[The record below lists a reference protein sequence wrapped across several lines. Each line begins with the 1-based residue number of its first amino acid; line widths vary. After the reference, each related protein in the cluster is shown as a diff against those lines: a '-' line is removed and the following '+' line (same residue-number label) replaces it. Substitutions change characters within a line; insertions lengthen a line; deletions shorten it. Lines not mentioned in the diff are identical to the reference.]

1 MQDEPAET
9 QDRVAPGVERSVE
22 RGRAPPLDEGDVRNA
37 PEPGRVGRILPGC
50 SLSPGYGSGT
60 AYIYHAGT
68 APAAPRRSIGP
79 AEVDGEKRRL
89 MLAVGSAQREL
100 SEVRERVLAEIGEAE
115 SEIIGAH
122 LALLTDPT
130 FIARI
135 ERRIKTESINAEL
148 ALEEEADAVAQ
159 EIRHLGNG
167 YLRERSHD
175 IVDVKNRLLKHL
187 GHGSAAVLEQLPPG
201 TVVVARELLPSD
213 TLNLDRAH
221 VVGLVLEGGG
231 PTSHA
236 AILARSMGIP
246 AVGGID
252 SLFTHVADGNCILV
266 DGERGDVLVDPDPAQ
281 VAEFA
286 RSRGSYDRDLS
297 RLVTDE
303 WRECVTLDGHP
314 IVLMAN
320 IGRPSEVEQVRRHH
334 LAGIGLFRTEYLFME
349 SPERPTLDA
358 QRDAYHAVLG
368 RLGGLPMTIRTFD
381 LGGDKRPQ
389 FATDVLSRG
398 SGGLRGLRFSLRE
411 NRMFR
416 VQIRAIMEAAEAS
429 DEVAILLPMVASAE
443 DLERAIGV
451 IDEVAED
458 QHRQRPRVGA
468 MLETPSALFEVDD
481 ILSLVDFASLGTND
495 LTQFMLGADRRTV
508 ESVSDDAIFQPA
520 LLRALQHVA
529 QRAKAHEKPVTVCGE
544 AAGDPLAACLLIG
557 LGLERL
563 SMSPARAARV
573 RAAVRRHRRSDL
585 ANIAARAVE
594 ARTRSQ
600 VVAIVH
606 EALSEHLVE
615 R

>member
-1 MQDEPAET
+1 MTQSRNSPPAAP
-9 QDRVAPGVERSVE
+9 RVQRM
-22 RGRAPPLDEGDVRNA
+22 
-37 PEPGRVGRILPGC
+37 LPGC

-60 AYIYHAGT
+60 AYVYHAGT
-68 APAAPRRSIGP
+68 AAPAPRRSITRDEAG
-79 AEVDGEKRRL
+79 AEKRRF
-89 MLAVGSAQREL
+89 MLAVGSARREL
-100 SEVRERVLAEIGEAE
+100 DDVRERVLAEIGEAE

-122 LALLTDPT
+122 LALLTDPA

-135 ERRIKTESINAEL
+135 EGRIQTESINAEF
-148 ALEEEADAVAQ
+148 ALEEEVDAIGRQ
-159 EIRHLGNG
+159 ILGLENE

-175 IVDVKNRLLKHL
+175 LVDVKNRLLKHL

-252 SLFTHVADGNCILV
+252 GLFTHVADGHCIFV
-266 DGERGDVLVDPDPAQ
+266 DGERGEVLVDPDPAQ
-281 VAEFA
+281 AAEFA

-297 RLVTDE
+297 GLVTAE
-303 WRECVTLDGHP
+303 WKQCVTLDEHP
-314 IVLMAN
+314 ITLMAN

-349 SPERPTLDA
+349 SRERPSLAA
-358 QRDAYHAVLG
+358 QRETYRAVLA
-368 RLGGLPMTIRTFD
+368 RLAGLPMTVRTFD
-381 LGGDKRPQ
+381 LGADKRPQ
-389 FATDVLSRG
+389 FATGVLSRG
-398 SGGLRGLRFSLRE
+398 SGGMRGLRFSLQE
-411 NRMFR
+411 NTMLR
-416 VQIRAIMEAAEAS
+416 VQLQAIMEAAEAS

-443 DLERAIGV
+443 DLERAIAI
-451 IDEVAED
+451 IDEVAASVG
-458 QHRQRPRVGA
+458 RRRPRVGA

-495 LTQFMLGADRRTV
+495 LTQFMLGADRRTA
-508 ESVSDDAIFQPA
+508 ESLSDDAIFQPA

-529 QRAKAHEKPVTVCGE
+529 RRAEAHGKPVSVCGE

-573 RAAVRRHRRSDL
+573 RAAVRSHRRSVL
-585 ANIAARAVE
+585 TEVAAAAAE
-594 ARTRSQ
+594 ARTRAQ
-600 VVAIVH
+600 VLRVVREGLPDRL
-606 EALSEHLVE
+606 EAE
-615 R
+615 

>member
-1 MQDEPAET
+1 MTQSRNGPPA
-9 QDRVAPGVERSVE
+9 AP
-22 RGRAPPLDEGDVRNA
+22 RAQRM
-37 PEPGRVGRILPGC
+37 LPGC

-60 AYIYHAGT
+60 AYVYHAGT
-68 APAAPRRSIGP
+68 AAPAPRRSITR
-79 AEVDGEKRRL
+79 AETGAEKRRF
-89 MLAVGSAQREL
+89 MLAVGSARREL
-100 SEVRERVLAEIGEAE
+100 DDVRERVLAEIGEAE

-122 LALLTDPT
+122 LALLTDPA

-135 ERRIKTESINAEL
+135 EGRIQTESINAEF
-148 ALEEEADAVAQ
+148 ALEQEVDAIGRQ
-159 EIRHLGNG
+159 ILGLENE

-175 IVDVKNRLLKHL
+175 LVDVKNRLLKHL

-252 SLFTHVADGNCILV
+252 GLFTHVVDGHCIFV
-266 DGERGDVLVDPDPAQ
+266 DGERGEVLVDPDPAQ
-281 VAEFA
+281 AAEFA

-297 RLVTDE
+297 GLVTAE
-303 WRECVTLDGHP
+303 WKQCVTLDEHP
-314 IVLMAN
+314 ITLMAN

-349 SPERPTLDA
+349 SRDRPSLAA
-358 QRDAYHAVLG
+358 QRETYRAVLA
-368 RLGGLPMTIRTFD
+368 RLAGLPMTVRTFD
-381 LGGDKRPQ
+381 LGADKRPQ
-389 FATDVLSRG
+389 FATAALSRA
-398 SGGLRGLRFSLRE
+398 SGGMRGLRFSLQE
-411 NRMFR
+411 NTMLR
-416 VQIRAIMEAAEAS
+416 VQLQAIMEAAEAS

-443 DLERAIGV
+443 DLEKAIGV
-451 IDEVAED
+451 IDEVAASVG
-458 QHRQRPRVGA
+458 RRRPRVGA

-495 LTQFMLGADRRTV
+495 LTQFMLGADRRTA
-508 ESVSDDAIFQPA
+508 ESLSDDAIFQPA

-529 QRAKAHEKPVTVCGE
+529 RRAEAHGKPVTVCGE

-573 RAAVRRHRRSDL
+573 RAAVRSHRRSAL
-585 ANIAARAVE
+585 TEVAARAAE
-594 ARTRSQ
+594 ARTRAQ
-600 VVAIVH
+600 V
-606 EALSEHLVE
+606 LRLVRE
-615 R
+615 GLPDRPETK